1 MSKMG
6 GECILGL
13 ETPSWERRGV
23 GAWEM
28 VRWRPA
34 AALIRAS
41 RLANLPAAS
50 QQPGVARL
58 LNAHVRPSPVPSAP
72 VGSRVSGA
80 PPPRSRHRD
89 PPQGRR

>member
-13 ETPSWERRGV
+13 KTPSWERRGV

-34 AALIRAS
+34 AIRAS

-50 QQPGVARL
+50 QQLGVARL
-58 LNAHVRPSPVPSAP
+58 LNAHVRPSPVPSAQ
-72 VGSRVSGA
+72 VGYRVPGA
-80 PPPRSRHRD
+80 PPTRSRHRD